1 MLGLNAYKVR
11 YVIFLGDKDECVC
24 QGPSFPLAASSS
36 LGRYF
41 LLHLGTRAMK
51 VQSDFEEGFDMQLT
65 QPSSAALGS
74 PRALISDQEW
84 ALRVELAACYRIFD
98 LMGWTELIFNHIS
111 LRLPGTTPSLLI
123 NPFGLRYREV
133 TASNLIKI
141 GLEGN
146 LIGESEWPVNPA
158 GSIIHTAIHRARPD
172 VHAVMHT
179 HTTPGSAVA
188 GLQGGLD
195 GNNFY
200 SAMLS
205 DQVGYHEFEGITL
218 DPDEQERLVGDLGD
232 RNILILRNHGI
243 LTTGSTLPA
252 AFFRLW
258 TVERACELQIAMLS
272 AGVPITEVTTLAR
285 ERSTKD
291 FVTQMASPRAGV
303 RAFEALKR
311 ELDEKDPSYRQ

>member
-1 MLGLNAYKVR
+1 
-11 YVIFLGDKDECVC
+11 
-24 QGPSFPLAASSS
+24 
-36 LGRYF
+36 
-41 LLHLGTRAMK
+41 
-51 VQSDFEEGFDMQLT
+51 MQLT
-65 QPSSAALGS
+65 QPSSLAIES
-74 PRALISDQEW
+74 PHASISDREW
-84 ALRVELAACYRIFD
+84 TLRVELAACFRIFA

-111 LRLPGTTPSLLI
+111 LRLPGPTPSLLI

-133 TASNLIKI
+133 TASSLIKI
-141 GLEGN
+141 DFDGN

-158 GSIIHTAIHRARPD
+158 GSIIHTAIHRARID

-179 HTTPGSAVA
+179 HTTAGSAVA

-205 DQVGYHEFEGITL
+205 DQVSYHEFEGITL
-218 DPDEQERLVGDLGD
+218 EPDEQQRLISDLGD
-232 RNILILRNHGI
+232 RNILMLQNHGT

-258 TVERACELQIAMLS
+258 TIERACELQIAMLS
-272 AGVPITEVTTLAR
+272 AGVPIIEVTTGAR

-291 FVTQMASPRAGV
+291 FVTQMASPRAGL
-303 RAFEALKR
+303 RAFESLRR
-311 ELDEKDPSYRQ
+311 EIDEKDPSYRR